1 MGTNGRPTSS
11 HYPVDSWGVD
21 HLRLTAFPASEI
33 PPHRVREWWQDLVG
47 REPSNVNE
55 EPGKGF
61 IQVQGESRESLIHI
75 FSDKSRLDIRMVFSK
90 PGRPASSMPVFDAA
104 ISSFHDLAARFLSRN
119 DLPQINRL
127 AFGAA
132 LLKSAPR
139 LQDCGEIIKEHLPFS
154 DDYDIEPVDF
164 LYQFNRRRLSRTITG
179 MNVNRL
185 IKWSIQQVELVTV
198 LAQVRVPV
206 RTTTSFA
213 VRLELDINSALEHGN
228 LLQRQRTRPL
238 FEEFVGHAVQ
248 IIGVG
253 GSR

>member
-1 MGTNGRPTSS
+1 MGTNGHPASFR
-11 HYPVDSWGVD
+11 YPVDSWGVD

-33 PPHRVREWWQDLVG
+33 PPHRVREWWQALVG
-47 REPSNVNE
+47 REPGNVNE

-61 IQVQGESRESLIHI
+61 IQVQGEYQDSLIHI

-90 PGRPASSMPVFDAA
+90 PGRPTSNFPVFNAA
-104 ISSFHDLAARFLSRN
+104 ISSFRDLTTRFLSRN
-119 DLPQINRL
+119 DLPQMNRL
-127 AFGAA
+127 ALGVAV
-132 LLKSAPR
+132 LKSAPG
-139 LQDCGEIIKEHLPFS
+139 LQDCGEIIKEHLPFPG
-154 DDYDIEPVDF
+154 DYEIEPVDF

-179 MNVNRL
+179 MNLNRL
-185 IKWSIQQVELVTV
+185 IKWSIQQVDLVTV

-213 VRLELDINSALEHGN
+213 VQLELDINSALEHGN
-228 LLQRQRTRPL
+228 LLQGQRVRPL
-238 FEEFVGHAVQ
+238 FEEFIGHALR